1 MLQTIRDWAV
11 TLASA
16 KYLGVG
22 SFIKNLIISLLI
34 GLLGLLI
41 LIIGLIF
48 AAIPAA
54 IVIGLLFLFAY
65 PYAIAYG
72 KMPLPVSLIL
82 LLSSGTILVYK
93 IIELSGAGRLD
104 YTLAA
109 SLAVFYFSLF
119 SFPFKYRPP
128 AADRYNAWRFVFVT
142 LYSVFVMIFS
152 VLPLGEV
159 TGIIPLHEHTGK
171 PKAFDIEEYNNVKGG
186 SSGFSRWNS
195 SSIDTCWLWFFS
207 ALYLVGGISLNKLF
221 FERFQ
226 WRHLKEYEEFKNKYG
241 IVINKEDKKRFE
253 VKLNNRFGDKW
264 KLKDLEDAVYDENN
278 SWSDSIMFS
287 YLVDHWG
294 NKN

>member
-1 MLQTIRDWAV
+1 MLQKIRDWV
-11 TLASA
+11 IILAGG

-22 SFIKNLIISLLI
+22 ELIKNFIISILI

-41 LIIGLIF
+41 LIVGLMLT
-48 AAIPAA
+48 AIPAT

-93 IIELSGAGRLD
+93 IIELSGAGHLD
-104 YTLAA
+104 YTYAA

-142 LYSVFVMIFS
+142 LYAIFVMAFS
-152 VLPLGEV
+152 VAPLGEA

-171 PKAFDIEEYNNVKGG
+171 PKAFDIEEYDNVNGVSWSKHWDQ
-186 SSGFSRWNS
+186 FP
-195 SSIDTCWLWFFS
+195 IDPCWLWFFS
-207 ALYLVGGISLNKLF
+207 ALYLVGGLSLNKLF
-221 FERFQ
+221 FGRFQ
-226 WRHLKEYEEFKNKYG
+226 WRHLKEYEEFRNKYG
-241 IVINKEDKKRFE
+241 DVISEEDKKRFR

-264 KLKDLEDAVYDENN
+264 KLDNLEHAIYNENN
-278 SWSDSIMFS
+278 SWSDRIMFS
-287 YLVDHWG
+287 YLVDHWK
-294 NKN
+294 NKI